1 MSHIIGMRFRPPVLH
16 IRVRANA
23 RWGSRKVRSEH
34 NLDRRMRVYLAPKV
48 PIVDESGIR
57 PYDRES
63 AITFFTLVSARYDRG
78 SINLTSK

>member
-1 MSHIIGMRFRPPVLH
+1 MLH

-23 RWGSRKVRSEH
+23 RWGSRKCRSGR
-34 NLDRRMRVYLAPKV
+34 NLDWGMRVYLAPKV
-48 PIVDESGIR
+48 LIVDESGIR

-63 AITFFTLVSARYDRG
+63 PTTFFTLVSARYERG